1 MKKFLTLHRR
11 SVKTLDNIVLEFY
24 KKEIF
29 F

>member
-1 MKKFLTLHRR
+1 MKKFLTLHHR